1 MSGIDWAKS
10 PRQLQLLEK
19 LTTAGGL
26 TWTEIATLV
35 SKEGAERSA
44 NACRLK
50 AAQEGWSTAVDLE
63 LLTDEQVAE
72 YVDERVK
79 VVKSEALVRHYKS
92 MYTTLVK
99 QQADVHNLVERMKD
113 SLESIKPVPPV
124 KMKEPVLEG
133 QEEEEAIL
141 LVSDI
146 QLGTKSIGAEIGLTE
161 PQVWGAFGRYDFDVF
176 RYKIRVWLKAVL
188 KFVAMHR
195 ASTPVKRL
203 HLWFLG
209 DVLENEWIYRGQGA
223 YIETGLIQQYY
234 AALYEIGQVIA
245 HLSANFDEIEIHGVP
260 GNHGRGTPRPRETK
274 TWVNWE
280 WLWYR
285 YLELVCGTLKNVK
298 FELAMSW
305 YDLPMV
311 MGHRF
316 LLLHGEDIKRYM
328 RFPWYSTERMEKA
341 YGAIMERVGT
351 PFEYLCFGHHHVA
364 ATFQSSKGEWI
375 CNGNWVGPTMFTMK
389 VLYEMVKPVQ
399 FMFFFHP
406 RQGITTT
413 HKINL
418 SKQDQ
423 ELWDQVEETAYD
435 IHVPITN
442 QEILYAIEKS
452 RNDGTLCRSSA

>member
-1 MSGIDWAKS
+1 MAGLPWADC
-10 PRQLQLLEK
+10 PRQLQLLESLVK
-19 LTTAGGL
+19 AGNL
-26 TWTEIATLV
+26 TWAEIAKTV
-35 SKEGAERSA
+35 SKEGAKRSGDS
-44 NACRLK
+44 CRSK
-50 AAQEGWSTAVDLE
+50 ASLEGWSAAVDLE

-113 SLESIKPVPPV
+113 SLESIKPMPP
-124 KMKEPVLEG
+124 MKIREPIVEG
-133 QEEEEAIL
+133 QEEEEVIL

-161 PQVWGAFGRYDFDVF
+161 PRVWGAFGAYDFNVF
-176 RYKIRVWLKAVL
+176 RYKLRVWLKAVL
-188 KFVAMHR
+188 KFLYMHR

-245 HLSANFDEIEIHGVP
+245 HLSTYFEEIEIHGVP
-260 GNHGRGTPRPRETK
+260 GNHGRGTKRPRETK

-285 YLELVCGTLKNVK
+285 YLELVCGSLKNVK
-298 FELAMSW
+298 FDLAMSW

-351 PFEYLCFGHHHVA
+351 PFEYLCFGHHHVG

-389 VLYEMVKPVQ
+389 VLYEMVKPIQ
-399 FMFFFHP
+399 FMMFFHP
-406 RQGITTT
+406 QQGITTT

-418 SKQDQ
+418 AKQDQ
-423 ELWDQVEETAYD
+423 GLWDEVEETSYNID
-435 IHVPITN
+435 VPITN
-442 QEILYAIEKS
+442 QEILGAIEKS
-452 RNDGTLCRSSA
+452 RRKVFY